1 MPNCHSGFCRAR
13 RRCDEIIRTVKKLD
27 QLTEALNYEGYDLMR
42 SFLYPHLLVRNSQIL
57 EGMRHV
63 HTTPAKLYKSQ
74 NSKHSSHISTK
85 FTQSSI
91 RTLEEIA
98 AILRPE
104 EVPYHSLG
112 DKAKVTIGITAT
124 KKQTQLLIHMKYQ
137 VALPDHGFVVG
148 SKHKLIPSV
157 VSDMKDVKSKYL
169 TNDVIRYYIHRNK
182 EHKALWFFDIS
193 PTSSHAEGVLSF
205 RIYRHFSR

>member
-1 MPNCHSGFCRAR
+1 
-13 RRCDEIIRTVKKLD
+13 
-27 QLTEALNYEGYDLMR
+27 
-42 SFLYPHLLVRNSQIL
+42 
-57 EGMRHV
+57 
-63 HTTPAKLYKSQ
+63 
-74 NSKHSSHISTK
+74 
-85 FTQSSI
+85 
-91 RTLEEIA
+91 
-98 AILRPE
+98 
-104 EVPYHSLG
+104 
-112 DKAKVTIGITAT
+112 
-124 KKQTQLLIHMKYQ
+124 MKYQ

-182 EHKALWFFDIS
+182 EHKVLWFFDIS

>member
-1 MPNCHSGFCRAR
+1 M
-13 RRCDEIIRTVKKLD
+13 L
-27 QLTEALNYEGYDLMR
+27 

-85 FTQSSI
+85 FTLSSI

-124 KKQTQLLIHMKYQ
+124 KKQTH
-137 VALPDHGFVVG
+137 
-148 SKHKLIPSV
+148 
-157 VSDMKDVKSKYL
+157 
-169 TNDVIRYYIHRNK
+169 
-182 EHKALWFFDIS
+182 
-193 PTSSHAEGVLSF
+193 
-205 RIYRHFSR
+205 